1 MRTQSLFFLSKF
13 EDIQNTI
20 SILENLFCY
29 VLAEHLETERRDCFL
44 CNQPHVKGG
53 FVLSPLMT
61 FHVYEYK
68 MFLFV
73 FVLSD
78 VTTNILQVRVNWF
91 SELLQT
97 LVCFRLEVLQYVLK
111 VMFLAKIKLESETG
125 QMKD

>member
-1 MRTQSLFFLSKF
+1 
-13 EDIQNTI
+13 
-20 SILENLFCY
+20 
-29 VLAEHLETERRDCFL
+29 
-44 CNQPHVKGG
+44 
-53 FVLSPLMT
+53 
-61 FHVYEYK
+61 

-125 QMKD
+125 QMINDKYICELFTLWLGDRLT